1 MVKILIP
8 TSEINMKE
16 DIPNRVDNMKED
28 YEKGRMCTC
37 VCICVCCVSVWGRG
51 NSGSNGTLK

>member
-1 MVKILIP
+1 
-8 TSEINMKE
+8 MKE
-16 DIPNRVDNMKED
+16 DILNRVDNMKED

-51 NSGSNGTLK
+51 NSGSNGILK